1 MSDFFNRKE
10 GKDYPEIPEHADYD
24 VTNFESDLVSCG
36 ITDLESFKQRH
47 TSLFTDLVI
56 DSDNENPVATVAQKI
71 ERAFS
76 KRELA
81 FLMSKDI
88 LTAAYEETKNKLET
102 KRT

>member
-10 GKDYPEIPEHADYD
+10 SKDDPEIPEHADYD

-36 ITDLESFKQRH
+36 ITDLESFKERH
-47 TSLFTDLVI
+47 AGLFTDLVI
-56 DSDNENPVATVAQKI
+56 DSDNENPVAYVAQKI
-71 ERAFS
+71 EKAFS

-88 LTAAYEETKNKLET
+88 LTAAYEESKNELET
-102 KRT
+102 KKT

>member
-10 GKDYPEIPEHADYD
+10 GKDDPEIPEHADYD

-36 ITDLESFKQRH
+36 ITDLESFKERH
-47 TSLFTDLVI
+47 AGLFTDLVI
-56 DSDNENPVATVAQKI
+56 DSDSENPVATVAQRI
-71 ERAFS
+71 EKAFS

-88 LTAAYEETKNKLET
+88 LTAAYEDSTNKLET
-102 KRT
+102 KKT